1 MKRLIVSLCLVAI
14 VGTAC
19 ADVTQPALEVN
30 GESIGRGEMLELIED
45 LRPPFA
51 PEEPAV
57 LGCTERDTA
66 VGVSIE
72 NMLIRDEIAR
82 LGGSI
87 NAEDQARATA
97 EADQLILGATALF
110 SEDGRPFVEETLE
123 LRAALTRLVS
133 AEDGGSVMQRLAAD
147 ADVSIDSRFGD
158 WVDGVGFVGVG
169 PCL

>member
-14 VGTAC
+14 VVTAC

-30 GESIGRGEMLELIED
+30 GESIGRGEMLELIQG

-51 PEEPAV
+51 PEDPAV
-57 LGCTERDTA
+57 LDCTRRDTA

-87 NAEDQARATA
+87 NADDQAQAAA
-97 EADQLILGATALF
+97 EADQLILGAAALF
-110 SEDGRPFVEETLE
+110 SEDGRSFVEETLG
-123 LRAALTRLVS
+123 LRAALSRLVT
-133 AEDGGSVMQRLAAD
+133 AEDGGNVMQRLAAD

-158 WVDGVGFVGVG
+158 WVPGVGFVGVS